1 MFFVDEV
8 VVSISPV
15 LPKSAVPWPLRNCQ
29 SAVLTLLPAA
39 PLKSAAQ
46 TCFQPAAAADDVD
59 DADDDPAEPGV
70 DGVDADEQPRA
81 VRTMRTPRPTASSR
95 GMRAAR
101 VSSPASNLAADSS
114 PPASRHLTG

>member
-15 LPKSAVPWPLRNCQ
+15 LPKSAVPWPSRNCQ

-39 PLKSAAQ
+39 PLKLAAQ
-46 TCFQPAAAADDVD
+46 TCFQPVVPGDDVG
-59 DADDDPAEPGV
+59 DADDDDPAEPAD

-81 VRTMRTPRPTASSR
+81 VRTMRTPRPTARSR
-95 GMRAAR
+95 GARAAC
-101 VSSPASNLAADSS
+101 VSSPAS
-114 PPASRHLTG
+114 